1 MRHLAEP
8 LSRLVDE
15 LEKLPGIGARTAER
29 LAFHLLKS
37 KTDEAMLLARAIRDV
52 KHELTPCPVCF
63 NIAEGGGNCRICS
76 DARRDHTTLC
86 VVEHPKDLIALENV
100 GVYRGVY
107 HVLMGRL
114 SPHEGIGPE
123 SLTLEQLS
131 QRLKAKGDDAVV
143 EVIVATNPDAEG
155 DATALYVAQLVEKAG
170 VRATR
175 IARGLP
181 TGGSIEFANVEIL
194 KDALEGRS

>member
-1 MRHLAEP
+1 M
-8 LSRLVDE
+8 
-15 LEKLPGIGARTAER
+15 
-29 LAFHLLKS
+29 
-37 KTDEAMLLARAIRDV
+37 
-52 KHELTPCPVCF
+52 
-63 NIAEGGGNCRICS
+63 
-76 DARRDHTTLC
+76 
-86 VVEHPKDLIALENV
+86 VEHPKDLIALENV
-100 GVYRGVY
+100 GVYHGVY

-131 QRLKAKGDDAVV
+131 QRLKAKGEDAVI

>member
-15 LEKLPGIGARTAER
+15 LEKLPGIGAKTAER

-37 KTDEAMLLARAIRDV
+37 STDEAMLLARAIRDV
-52 KHELTPCPVCF
+52 KHELTTCPVCF

-76 DARRDHTTLC
+76 DARRDQTTLC
-86 VVEHPKDLIALENV
+86 VVEHPKDLIALENIAIYQ
-100 GVYRGVY
+100 GAY

-123 SLTLEQLS
+123 SLTLNPLKK
-131 QRLKAKGDDAVV
+131 RLGATGEDAIK
-143 EVIVATNPDAEG
+143 ELIVATNPDAEG
-155 DATALYVAQLVEKAG
+155 DATALLVTEMAEGLG
-170 VRATR
+170 VRVTR
-175 IARGLP
+175 IARGIP